1 MRARKET
8 MSGRPAAPVPPH
20 PPVGRGAFREVY
32 EPDDDT
38 YLLLDALDRAA
49 LDLAGVEV
57 CLEVGSG
64 SGVVSAFLA
73 SVIGP
78 GALYLC
84 TDLNPQAAA
93 CTLET
98 AARNRVLVQPVV
110 TDLVRGLLPRLRG
123 AVDLLVFNPPY
134 VPTPSHEVGSPG
146 VASAWAGGR
155 RGREVTDRLLPAAAE
170 LLSAGG
176 LFFLVTVRENDPED
190 ILAAMEAAGL
200 PGSVA
205 LTRRAGGES
214 LSVLRFRR
222 PRR

>member
-1 MRARKET
+1 
-8 MSGRPAAPVPPH
+8 MSLRAPVPSYPA
-20 PPVGRGAFREVY
+20 VGRGAFASVY

-38 YLLLDALDRAA
+38 YLLLDALHQAQLHR
-49 LDLAGVEV
+49 AGVEV

-78 GALYLC
+78 RALYLC

-110 TDLVRGLLPRLRG
+110 TDLVGGLLPRLRG

-134 VPTPSHEVGSPG
+134 VPTPPQEVGSPG
-146 VASAWAGGR
+146 IASAWAGGR
-155 RGREVTDRLLPAAAE
+155 DGRQVTDRLLPAAAE

-176 LFFLVTVRENDPED
+176 LFFLVALRENGPED
-190 ILAAMEAAGL
+190 ILATMEAAGL

-205 LTRRAGGES
+205 LSKQAGAES
-214 LSVLRFRR
+214 LCVLRFQR
-222 PRR
+222 PAPGPPASPK